1 MNFIRSLSTELSIS
15 EDALKDTIHLLDKG
29 NTIPFIARYRKES
42 TGGLDEVKL
51 EIIQEAIAT
60 HKRFSE
66 RLKSICDAL
75 KDRNQFSPEIQ
86 RQLEQAT
93 RITELEDIYLPYKPK
108 RRTRG
113 TIAKENGLEPLA
125 KILMNQEERKPQQ
138 AAARFVKGTI
148 NTQEEALQGAR
159 DIVAEWINENP
170 RTRLFL
176 RTQFER
182 TALFQSKLIKNKA
195 EEGANFK
202 DYFSFEE
209 PLIKMPSH
217 RFMAAMRGHKAGILT
232 ISCVPNEEKA
242 LLKLEQLY
250 CKVSHSGSDQL
261 KLAIKE
267 SYKRLICPSLENEV
281 LSQKTEQAEKAAV
294 VIFSENLRQL
304 LMTSPLGEK
313 RVLALDP
320 GFKSGCKLVCLDKDG
335 QLLHNET
342 IYPHPP
348 QGQDKQAMAK
358 ISQLIEIYKIEA
370 FAIGNGTAGRETE
383 QLIGRMR
390 FNRDIQVYVV
400 NESGASVY
408 SASKIAREEFPEF
421 DVTVR
426 GAVSIGRRLQDPL
439 AELVK
444 IDPKSIGIGQ
454 YQHDIDQNLLAERLT
469 NVVVNCVNQ
478 VGVNINTASKHL
490 LAYVSGLGPS
500 LAATIVNY
508 RSENGPFKKRAELLK
523 VPRLG
528 EKVYEQ
534 CAGFLRIQG
543 GDQPLDNSAVHP
555 ERYELVEQIA
565 SKNGLKLSELIGNAG
580 KIKQLNL
587 AEFVSGSVGLP
598 TLLDIAKEL
607 EKPGLDPRKSAG
619 IFEFDKHIK
628 TVSDLI
634 PGMELPGII
643 TNITAFGAFV
653 DVGVKQDGLVHISQL
668 ADKFVSDPMEVVRLN
683 QHVKVKVLE
692 VDLVRKRIAF
702 SMKGLNE

>member
-1 MNFIRSLSTELSIS
+1 MNFIRSLSTERSIS

-267 SYKRLICPSLENEV
+267 SYKRLICP
-281 LSQKTEQAEKAAV
+281 KKW
-294 VIFSENLRQL
+294 
-304 LMTSPLGEK
+304 
-313 RVLALDP
+313 
-320 GFKSGCKLVCLDKDG
+320 
-335 QLLHNET
+335 
-342 IYPHPP
+342 
-348 QGQDKQAMAK
+348 
-358 ISQLIEIYKIEA
+358 
-370 FAIGNGTAGRETE
+370 AI
-383 QLIGRMR
+383 
-390 FNRDIQVYVV
+390 
-400 NESGASVY
+400 
-408 SASKIAREEFPEF
+408 
-421 DVTVR
+421 
-426 GAVSIGRRLQDPL
+426 
-439 AELVK
+439 
-444 IDPKSIGIGQ
+444 
-454 YQHDIDQNLLAERLT
+454 
-469 NVVVNCVNQ
+469 
-478 VGVNINTASKHL
+478 
-490 LAYVSGLGPS
+490 
-500 LAATIVNY
+500 
-508 RSENGPFKKRAELLK
+508 
-523 VPRLG
+523 
-528 EKVYEQ
+528 
-534 CAGFLRIQG
+534 
-543 GDQPLDNSAVHP
+543 
-555 ERYELVEQIA
+555 
-565 SKNGLKLSELIGNAG
+565 
-580 KIKQLNL
+580 
-587 AEFVSGSVGLP
+587 
-598 TLLDIAKEL
+598 
-607 EKPGLDPRKSAG
+607 
-619 IFEFDKHIK
+619 
-628 TVSDLI
+628 
-634 PGMELPGII
+634 
-643 TNITAFGAFV
+643 V
-653 DVGVKQDGLVHISQL
+653 DVGTDQL
-668 ADKFVSDPMEVVRLN
+668 AKVTLLKWPHRILSKSGEEIQSGNDAIAGPLCFAGDTLKDNINADSLKKGDPLLVTEAGAYTFSLSNKFNGRTAPKWLLLN
-683 QHVKVKVLE
+683 LDGELLQTMKKESMYDELHLSKYDWIK
-692 VDLVRKRIAF
+692 KR
-702 SMKGLNE
+702 

>member
-1 MNFIRSLSTELSIS
+1 MNFIKSLSSELSITES
-15 EDALKDTIHLLDKG
+15 SLKSTLSLFEKG
-29 NTIPFIARYRKES
+29 NTIPFIARYRKEF

-51 EIIQEAIAT
+51 EVIQDAIALN
-60 HKRFSE
+60 KRFVE
-66 RLKSICDAL
+66 RLDAICESL
-75 KDRNQFSPEIQ
+75 KERNLYTQEIHV
-86 RQLEQAT
+86 RLEQST
-93 RITELEDIYLPYKPK
+93 RIAELEDIYLPYKPK

-125 KILMNQEERKPQQ
+125 KVLYNQEERNPERT
-138 AAARFVKGTI
+138 AERFVKGKITTI
-148 NTQEEALQGAR
+148 EEALQGAR

-170 RTRLFL
+170 KTRTFL
-176 RTQFER
+176 RSQFER
-182 TALFQSKLIKNKA
+182 TAIFQSKLIKNKA
-195 EEGANFK
+195 EEGINFK

-209 PLIKMPSH
+209 PLLKMPSH
-217 RFMAAMRGHKAGILT
+217 RFMAAMRGHKAGILA
-232 ISCVPNEEKA
+232 ISCLPDEEKA

-250 CKVSHSGSDQL
+250 CKFSHSGSEQF
-261 KLAIKE
+261 KIAIKE
-267 SYKRLICPSLENEV
+267 GYKRLISPSLENEV
-281 LSQKTEQAEKAAV
+281 LSLKTEQAEKAAV
-294 VIFSENLRQL
+294 AIFSENLRQL
-304 LMTSPLGEK
+304 LMTAPLGEK

-348 QGQDKQAMAK
+348 QGNDKQAMAK

-390 FNRDIQVYVV
+390 FNRDIQVFVV

-408 SASKIAREEFPEF
+408 SASKVAREEFPEF

-444 IDPKSIGIGQ
+444 IDPKSIGVGQ
-454 YQHDIDQNLLAERLT
+454 YQHDIDQTLLAERLEH
-469 NVVVNCVNQ
+469 VVVNCVNQ
-478 VGVNINTASKHL
+478 VGVNLNTASKHL
-490 LAYVSGLGPS
+490 LAHVSGLGPS
-500 LAATIVNY
+500 LAATIINY
-508 RSENGPFKKRAELLK
+508 RSEHGPFKKRSELLK

-528 EKVYEQ
+528 EKVFEQ

-543 GDQPLDNSAVHP
+543 GLQPLDNSAVHP
-555 ERYELVEQIA
+555 ERYELVGQIA
-565 SKNGLKLSELIGNAG
+565 LKNGLKLSELIGNSA

-587 AEFVSGSVGLP
+587 TEFVSPEVGLP
-598 TLLDIAKEL
+598 TLIDIATEL

-619 IFEFDKHIK
+619 VFEFDKHIK
-628 TVSDLI
+628 TASDLI
-634 PGMELPGII
+634 PGMELPGIV

-668 ADKFVSDPMEVVRLN
+668 ADAFVSDPMEVVKLN
-683 QHVKVKVLE
+683 QQVRVKVLE
-692 VDLVRKRIAF
+692 VDMTRKRIAF
-702 SMKGLNE
+702 SMKGMN